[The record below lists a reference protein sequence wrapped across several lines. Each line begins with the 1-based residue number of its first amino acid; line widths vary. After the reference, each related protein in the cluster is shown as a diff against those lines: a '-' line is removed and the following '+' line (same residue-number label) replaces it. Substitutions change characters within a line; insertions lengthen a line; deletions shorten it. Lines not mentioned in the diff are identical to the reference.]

1 MKRNFKIISLTLMLT
16 LSLIFSFYGRTEEKI
31 SQSAWKIEDIVNQ
44 EYVGSIEI
52 SPDGASTVW
61 VKTTPNKEKDRRAS
75 HLYLTN
81 LRDESETLQLTR
93 GDESEFSPKWSPS
106 GKIISFL
113 CSRKAKKEEEE
124 KEKKEETPVIQVWF
138 LDRRGGEPW
147 QVTQLP
153 MGVISY
159 EWVDENRLL
168 LLARESRTLL
178 EQQQKEKKD
187 TAYVAEDQEHMTPQR
202 LFLFDIKEKK
212 ATRITTNTD
221 QISNFELSHN
231 KKWVL
236 TRNEQSVRYEVD
248 KKIKPKF
255 FLVNMEDKSSTELF
269 ADPTFKP
276 VLMAWAMDDQGFYF
290 SVLKTSD
297 YVNEGPGADFLYYFD
312 INSKK
317 YEEVPLDWGWGL
329 FYLGFQARDDG
340 FIAALAYGARP
351 KWRRYFKNGSTYIYK
366 ELEGKHYPNIYGL
379 ALQEKGNT
387 AIYSYSTASQPTQWF
402 LASLEGNVLKS
413 EKPIIEVNSNFKDKP
428 KAKTEVI
435 KWVGALDEPV
445 EGILYYPH
453 NYQEGKRY
461 PLFLS
466 IHGGPTGVDM
476 DVFDESWGGYPNLLA
491 QKGAFVLLPNYHG
504 SGGYGQSFAE
514 SIKGHYYDLEIPD
527 ILKGIDTLIQKGMV
541 DPDRLGTMGWSN
553 GGILTVALSVW
564 TDRFKVAGV
573 GAADVDW
580 ISDYGNCAFGV
591 SFDNYYFK
599 GSPWDQVEHYLQKSP
614 LFHLKDMKIPT
625 IIFHGTEDTNVPYE
639 QGWEYYRAL
648 QQIGKAPV
656 RFIVFP
662 GEPHGLGKLTHQ
674 QRKMEEEIA
683 WFDKHFFKTAE
694 AQNEALKKGSP
705 LDIAIKMAGFARVGN
720 SYGQRIKRNLVPEF
734 VKTEDLEVCR
744 FEVTRA
750 QWASFDKNFKFEPG
764 TENYPVSNITFN
776 QAKKYTAWLKSIMG
790 KTYRLPTV
798 AEAEKL
804 AKKMDKNDNN
814 LECWAGYTLNSD
826 DAKLLLEK
834 VKALKGFVPLL
845 LPVDRFPG
853 VGEEMIYGLGG
864 NVAEWALDEK
874 GAGKVIGYSA
884 ISYPDPNAGYAQPP
898 IEYTGLRIVK
908 SIK

>member
-1 MKRNFKIISLTLMLT
+1 MKNSFKIISLTLILS
-16 LSLIFSFYGRTEEKI
+16 LSLIFSFYGRAEEKT
-31 SQSAWKIEDIVNQ
+31 SKSAWKIEDIINQ
-44 EYVGSIEI
+44 EYAGRIEI
-52 SPDGASTVW
+52 SPDGGWAVW
-61 VKTTPNKEKDRRAS
+61 VKTTPHKEKDRRVS
-75 HLYLTN
+75 HLYLTS
-81 LRDESETLQLTR
+81 LKDESETLQLTR

-106 GKIISFL
+106 GKLISFL
-113 CSRKAKKEEEE
+113 SSRKGKEEKVEP
-124 KEKKEETPVIQVWF
+124 KEETLGTQVWF

-147 QVTQLP
+147 QVTNLP

-159 EWVDENRLL
+159 EWVDENCIL

-202 LFLFDIKEKK
+202 LFLFNIKEKK
-212 ATRITTNTD
+212 ATRITANSD
-221 QISNFELSHN
+221 QISNFELSHS

-236 TRNEQSVRYEVD
+236 TRNEQSVRYGVD
-248 KKIKPKF
+248 KKIKPKY
-255 FLVNMEDKSSTELF
+255 FLVNLEDKSSTELF
-269 ADPTFKP
+269 PDPAFKP

-297 YVNEGPGADFLYYFD
+297 YINEGPGADFLYYFD
-312 INSKK
+312 MNSKK

-329 FYLGFQARDDG
+329 FYLGFQVRDDG
-340 FIAALAYGARP
+340 FIAALANGARP
-351 KWRRYFKNGSTYIYK
+351 KWRRYFKNEGSYTYK
-366 ELEGKHYPNIYGL
+366 DLEGTHYPNIYGL
-379 ALQEKGNT
+379 ALQEKGST

-413 EKPIIEVNSNFKDKP
+413 EKPIIEVNANFKDKA

-435 KWVGALDEPV
+435 KWNGALDEPV

-453 NYQEGKRY
+453 DYQEGKRY

-504 SGGYGQSFAE
+504 SGGYGQSYAE

-683 WFDKHFFKTAE
+683 WFDKYFFKTVE

-720 SYGQRIKRNLVPEF
+720 AYGQKIKGYLVPEL
-734 VKTEDLEVCR
+734 VKTEELEVGR
-744 FEVTRA
+744 FEVSRA
-750 QWASFDKNFKFEPG
+750 QWASFDKKYKFEPG
-764 TENYPVSNITFN
+764 TENYPVGNITFE
-776 QAKKYTAWLKSIMG
+776 QAKKYAAWLKNITG
-790 KTYRLPTV
+790 KNYRLPTV

-804 AKKMDKNDNN
+804 AKKADKNDNN
-814 LECWAGYTLNSD
+814 LEYWAGYTLNSD

-834 VKALKGFVPLL
+834 VKALKGFAPLL

-864 NVAEWALDEK
+864 NVAEWASDEK
-874 GAGKVIGYSA
+874 GAGKGIGYSA
-884 ISYPDPNAGYAQPP
+884 ISYPDPNAGYTQPLL
-898 IEYTGLRIVK
+898 EYTGLRIVK
-908 SIK
+908 SLK